1 MPLARYWDDPEAF
14 KPERFLG
21 NYPRDAFIPFSGG
34 PRGCIG
40 RGFAETEAVA
50 VLSMIIS
57 QYKVEVQEEPQFAG
71 ETFEQRRARLLETNI
86 TLTI

>member
-1 MPLARYWDDPEAF
+1 MLLARYWDDPESF

-50 VLSMIIS
+50 VLSMIVS
-57 QYKVEVQEEPQFAG
+57 RYKVEVREEPQFAR
-71 ETFEQRRARLLETNI
+71 ETFEQLRARLLETNI